1 MGNEDM
7 SIESVIYQ
15 SLDYASTSGWDS
27 LKQTEFAAQVVQRV
41 RPEWSDLEA
50 LSAVDWVRSQAAGE
64 LCAV

>member
-1 MGNEDM
+1 MENEVR

-15 SLDYASTSGWDS
+15 SLDYASTSGWES

>member
-1 MGNEDM
+1 M

-15 SLDYASTSGWDS
+15 SLDYASTSGWDF

>member
-1 MGNEDM
+1 MGNEVM

>member
-1 MGNEDM
+1 M

-27 LKQTEFAAQVVQRV
+27 LKQTKFAAQVVQRV

-50 LSAVDWVRSQAAGE
+50 LSAVNWVRSQAAGE
-64 LCAV
+64 LCAI